1 MVVPEAE
8 KPEQGTISINFECTS
23 LASSNARSGPPDE
36 KSQSMSISVDNIV
49 KNVVILDQLGIE
61 KDIVSWALFVDIYCL
76 EGSYFIKIVSYFCLD
91 DGNVYDAALL
101 ATIKSLKCLELPS
114 VEVETRENGTKR
126 WKVDKENKK
135 VALELKEVPIS
146 TTFGEFNGI
155 LLIDPTL
162 KETQLG
168 RFVH

>member
-49 KNVVILDQLGIE
+49 KNVVNLDQLGIE

-76 EGSYFIKIVSYFCLD
+76 EGSYFIKSS
-91 DGNVYDAALL
+91 LL
-101 ATIKSLKCLELPS
+101 FLP
-114 VEVETRENGTKR
+114 R
-126 WKVDKENKK
+126 
-135 VALELKEVPIS
+135 
-146 TTFGEFNGI
+146 
-155 LLIDPTL
+155 
-162 KETQLG
+162 
-168 RFVH
+168 

>member
-1 MVVPEAE
+1 M
-8 KPEQGTISINFECTS
+8 
-23 LASSNARSGPPDE
+23 R
-36 KSQSMSISVDNIV
+36 
-49 KNVVILDQLGIE
+49 
-61 KDIVSWALFVDIYCL
+61 
-76 EGSYFIKIVSYFCLD
+76 LD

-126 WKVDKENKK
+126 WKVEKENRK
-135 VALELKEVPIS
+135 VALDLKEVPIS

-168 RFVH
+168 RLVIDHHSTKFRFYVLI